1 MWIDTVGLK
10 CILKN
15 LLNYLTPSLWNMLEK
30 NKMYELNKIQNA
42 IKECIKLQDSMLDN
56 IFLLVNSPKSV
67 ELIRKDLTGVVNPLL
82 LHVIKQ
88 LPEEMK
94 VNLLPNIIEVMKN
107 LDGNTK
113 LCQDIILSI
122 DKNWLKKNIWL
133 YTKDAI
139 DDQDYQNIG
148 IFIYLFKSISEEL
161 SNKLALLALKSNV
174 EDVREIGEMYFDK
187 MAVYCEDDGIA
198 VDIILSCFGSQKISV
213 VYLESEECDEKM
225 KTDINFIIS
234 HQIELLHLI
243 EQATASYIDKV
254 YKKKLDKLTLIKIY
268 LFPDVEYQY
277 GFLFDWLGDIE
288 HGIGVKIKNLK
299 VEDIGGAEIAFL

>member
-122 DKNWLKKNIWL
+122 DKNWLKKIFG
-133 YTKDAI
+133 YT
-139 DDQDYQNIG
+139 
-148 IFIYLFKSISEEL
+148 
-161 SNKLALLALKSNV
+161 LK
-174 EDVREIGEMYFDK
+174 MQL
-187 MAVYCEDDGIA
+187 M
-198 VDIILSCFGSQKISV
+198 
-213 VYLESEECDEKM
+213 
-225 KTDINFIIS
+225 
-234 HQIELLHLI
+234 
-243 EQATASYIDKV
+243 
-254 YKKKLDKLTLIKIY
+254 IKIIKILEY
-268 LFPDVEYQY
+268 LSICLNLSVKNYLINL
-277 GFLFDWLGDIE
+277 LFW
-288 HGIGVKIKNLK
+288 H
-299 VEDIGGAEIAFL
+299 

>member
-243 EQATASYIDKV
+243 EQATASFIDKV
-254 YKKKLDKLTLIKIY
+254 YKK
-268 LFPDVEYQY
+268 
-277 GFLFDWLGDIE
+277 
-288 HGIGVKIKNLK
+288 N
-299 VEDIGGAEIAFL
+299 